1 MSKRQHPIRILQI
14 GKFYPPHPGGMETH
28 LEQLST
34 HLQQF
39 ADVRVLVSNVSRRSI
54 TERRAGVLVHRAGTV
69 AQFANTSISPGMV
82 AAIRH
87 SPAEIVHIHWP
98 NPTAVLAYLASGHK
112 GRLVLTYHSDIV
124 KQRIP
129 ALLFHPILTAL
140 LSRCAAVI
148 ATSPQYI
155 DTSPVLRRFRN
166 ICHVIPFGIATE
178 RFIRCDESAVA
189 EVRRKYG
196 PRLVLAVGR
205 LVYYKRCAR

>member
-1 MSKRQHPIRILQI
+1 KPKNRIRVLQI

-34 HLQQF
+34 QLRQF
-39 ADVRVLVSNVSRRSI
+39 MDVRVLASNNDSRSI
-54 TERRAGVLVHRAGTV
+54 TERRNGVLVHRAGTL
-69 AQFANTSISPGMV
+69 ARFANTSISPGLV

-98 NPTAVLAYLASGHK
+98 NPTAVLSYLASGHK
-112 GRLVLTYHSDIV
+112 GRLVITYHSDII

-129 ALLFHPILTAL
+129 ALVFDPIRKAV

-155 DTSPVLRRFRN
+155 NTS
-166 ICHVIPFGIATE
+166 
-178 RFIRCDESAVA
+178 
-189 EVRRKYG
+189 
-196 PRLVLAVGR
+196 
-205 LVYYKRCAR
+205 